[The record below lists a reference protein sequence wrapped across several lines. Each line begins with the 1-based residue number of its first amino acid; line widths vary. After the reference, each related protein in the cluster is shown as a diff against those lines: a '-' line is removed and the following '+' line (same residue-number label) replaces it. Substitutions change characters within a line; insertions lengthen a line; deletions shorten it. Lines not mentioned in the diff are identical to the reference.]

1 MRAPLYITDTAPGG
15 GKTVLTLG
23 LVSELGQTFDSVG
36 FIKPV
41 GLARVRAGHDGI
53 DIDAMLI
60 DKVCQTRA
68 NIKDMSPLTVNR
80 SIWPKVTPAESQKML
95 AKIQAA
101 FASISE
107 GKEIVVVEGTGHAA
121 LGTCLGLSNAKI
133 AKALGTKV
141 LLAAAYRD
149 LEMNAIDT
157 IELNRGYFE
166 SHGVE
171 VLGAVVNRVPKDQID
186 EYRPYVAQRFEEMG
200 VRLFGVIPE
209 EPALNTFRF
218 LQVSEHLEGEMLCG
232 ESKAARQ
239 IRLVR
244 VGAMIPHRAIGYFV
258 RDCLVI
264 TPGDR
269 EDVIVTACACAGE
282 EGGGPSGMV
291 LSGGIRPHERI
302 IELLKRSKMPVFLA
316 REDSY
321 TVASKIHDMPLRIQ
335 PNDGEK
341 ISRVQSLVSSHVEI
355 DGIVSALS
363 D

>member
-23 LVSELGQTFDSVG
+23 LVSELGSTFDSVG

-68 NIKDMSPLTVNR
+68 NIKDMSPLTVSR
-80 SIWPKVTPAESQKML
+80 SIWPKVSADEAERMMQ
-95 AKIQAA
+95 KIQAS
-101 FASISE
+101 FAAVSE
-107 GKEIVVVEGTGHAA
+107 GKDVVVVEGTGHAA
-121 LGTCLGLSNAKI
+121 LGTCLGLSNARV
-133 AKALGTKV
+133 AKTLGTQV
-141 LLAAAYRD
+141 LLAAAYQD
-149 LEMNAIDT
+149 LERNALDT

-166 SHGVE
+166 SHGVP
-171 VLGAVVNRVPKDQID
+171 VLGAVVNRVPLDQLD
-186 EYRPYVAQRFEEMG
+186 SYREYATGKFEEMG
-200 VRLFGVIPE
+200 VRLFGCIPE
-209 EPALNTFRF
+209 EPALNTFHF
-218 LQVSEHLEGEMLCG
+218 LQVSESLDGEMLCG
-232 ESKAARQ
+232 ESKAERL
-239 IRLVR
+239 IRSVR
-244 VGAMIPHRAIGYFV
+244 VGAMVPHRAIEYFQ

-269 EDVIVTACACAGE
+269 EDVIVTACASASQ

-291 LSGGIRPHERI
+291 LSGGIRPHARI
-302 IELLKRSKMPVFLA
+302 VDLLRASGMPIFLA

-341 ISRVQSLVSSHVEI
+341 ISRVQSLVSSHVEV
-355 DGIVSALS
+355 DGIVAALEG
-363 D
+363 

>member
-23 LVSELGQTFDSVG
+23 LVSELGSTFDSVG

-41 GLARVRAGHDGI
+41 GLARVRAGMDGI

-68 NIKDMSPLTVNR
+68 NIKDMSPLTVSR
-80 SIWPKVTPAESQKML
+80 SIWPKVTPSESEKML
-95 AKIQAA
+95 GKIESA
-101 FASISE
+101 FAAISE
-107 GKEIVVVEGTGHAA
+107 GREIVVVEGTGHAA

-133 AKALGTKV
+133 AKKLGTKV

-149 LEMNAIDT
+149 LERNALDT

-166 SHGVE
+166 AHGVP
-171 VLGAVVNRVPKDQID
+171 VLGAVVNRVPGEVLED
-186 EYRPYVAQRFEEMG
+186 YRAYAAQRFEEMAIP
-200 VRLFGVIPE
+200 LFGVMPE
-209 EPALNTFRF
+209 EPALKTFRF

-232 ESKAARQ
+232 ESKAERM
-239 IRLVR
+239 IRSVR
-244 VGAMIPHRAIGYFV
+244 VGAMVPHRAIGYFN

-269 EDVIVTACACAGE
+269 EDVIVTACAAASE
-282 EGGGPSGMV
+282 KGGGPSGMV
-291 LSGGIRPHERI
+291 LSGGIRPHDRI
-302 IELLKRSKMPVFLA
+302 VELLRRSRMPVFLA

-341 ISRVQSLVSSHVEI
+341 ISHVQSLVSSHVEV
-355 DGIVSALS
+355 DKIVNALEG
-363 D
+363 